1 MAAERRRKSS
11 EAAARL
17 ARETGEEEAT
27 VREEIR
33 ARKEAGEAKRKEDER
48 WVGFCSVNRILSN
61 FIWDCIKVPIAEL
74 ALRELRKHCFDVA

>member
-1 MAAERRRKSS
+1 M
-11 EAAARL
+11 

-61 FIWDCIKVPIAEL
+61 FIRDCIKVPIAEPL
-74 ALRELRKHCFDVA
+74 NTSKDLIFVGRLNKSSCTG